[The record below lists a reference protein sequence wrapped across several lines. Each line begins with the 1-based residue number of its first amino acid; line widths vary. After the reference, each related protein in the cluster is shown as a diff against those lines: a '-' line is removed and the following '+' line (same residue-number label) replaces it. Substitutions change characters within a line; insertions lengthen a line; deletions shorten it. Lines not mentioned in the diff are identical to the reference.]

1 MVVLEDYFEHT
12 GPNGRHVCM
21 VFEMLGANLLSLI
34 KRYDY
39 QGIPIPIVKNIT
51 RQICEG
57 LQFLHAECQIIHT
70 DLKPENI
77 LMAPPGEAIDEARV
91 LAAAETRKKFALAP
105 PLPHQKQ
112 HTPAPAPAPAPPP
125 TPATAQ
131 AAIDELAESLKNT
144 HMSAEDRKKLKKK
157 LKKKKQKMNKKLQSD
172 GGANDDGFSA
182 TETASSAAPST
193 VAAPSTAAAP
203 VELMQFDLEAEF
215 GSIRRAGADEHGSGK
230 GDGDGVAL
238 ITMPSSTFMSANFSA
253 AIGGGESAGTTMA
266 ALLDD
271 VVLAPLRNPPNASD
285 GFGVKLGLVVPTWK
299 LLGAF
304 GDPEAEAEV
313 EMEAEAAEAEGGGTT
328 SDGALEWHFELQTP
342 KQKSESPPRHCTIR
356 SHGTDEVRTTELLGA
371 ALAGGPLEAKGK
383 RASTN
388 GRRPKG
394 YQEAASLWT
403 VMFHAADTAIVL
415 ATLERLLPGVA
426 FLVYSHPGQ
435 SESSSMPRP
444 EVWGKLHSVMRAHCH
459 HPMKGGGHLSI
470 KGVDLHYLA
479 GRPVATA
486 EAAQSGSA
494 RPGRTRLRPLP
505 ERLDVFMGREGGAA
519 ASSTAPTAGVPAAA
533 SAASGQ
539 HLCTAVDGSGD
550 DLAVAQAAQE
560 ARAAD
565 DAVATLSSTGILAD
579 EVMLQKARVVVVD
592 LGNACWTHKHFSDD
606 IQTRQYRCPEVII
619 GAEYDTR

>member
-39 QGIPIPIVKNIT
+39 QGIPIPVVKNIT

-77 LMAPPGEAIDEARV
+77 LMAPPEEAVDEARA
-91 LAAAETRKKFALAP
+91 LAAAEARKKFTLAP
-105 PLPHQKQ
+105 PLPDQKQ
-112 HTPAPAPAPAPPP
+112 RTPAPAPAAAPLSPP
-125 TPATAQ
+125 VTAQ

-157 LKKKKQKMNKKLQSD
+157 LKKKKQKMNKKLQSE
-172 GGANDDGFSA
+172 GGANDDGVSA
-182 TETASSAAPST
+182 TETASSTAPST
-193 VAAPSTAAAP
+193 SAVPSMAAASI
-203 VELMQFDLEAEF
+203 ELMELDLEAEF
-215 GSIRRAGADEHGSGK
+215 GPIRRAGAEEGGSGEGN
-230 GDGDGVAL
+230 GDGHAL
-238 ITMPSSTFMSANFSA
+238 IAMPPSTFMSANFSA
-253 AIGGGESAGTTMA
+253 AAGGGESAGATMA

-285 GFGVKLGLVVPTWK
+285 GFGVRLGLVIPAWK
-299 LLGAF
+299 LIDAF
-304 GDPEAEAEV
+304 GNPEAAV
-313 EMEAEAAEAEGGGTT
+313 EMEAEAAEAEGGGAT
-328 SDGALEWHFELQTP
+328 SDGTLEWHFELQSP
-342 KQKSESPPRHCTIR
+342 KQKSESSPRYCTIR
-356 SHGTDEVRTTELLGA
+356 SHGSDEVRTTELLSA
-371 ALAGGPLEAKGK
+371 ALVGWPLEGKGR
-383 RASTN
+383 RASIN

-394 YQEAASLWT
+394 YQEPAALWT
-403 VMFHAADTAIVL
+403 VMFHAADTAIIL

-426 FLVYSHPGQ
+426 FLVYSHPGM
-435 SESSSMPRP
+435 SESSSIPRP

-479 GRPVATA
+479 GRPAATA
-486 EAAQSGSA
+486 EVVQGGST
-494 RPGRTRLRPLP
+494 RLGRARLRPLP
-505 ERLDVFMGREGGAA
+505 ERLGVFMGRGGGSA
-519 ASSTAPTAGVPAAA
+519 ASSPA

-539 HLCTAVDGSGD
+539 ELGAASDGLGED
-550 DLAVAQAAQE
+550 VTVAQAALE

-579 EVMLQKARVVVVD
+579 EAMLQKARVVVVD